1 MIVQERKVSQ
11 TTSELLSAKSSRSII
26 SQDFLNQQLLNEI
39 KQSKARTADKKVMV
53 WTPVVI
59 GTNFPSH
66 VKQLKLEYNTGEML
80 NAQNFPADL
89 NKMVGGLILNLPLL
103 SIEQYLAAHL
113 DIGWILSDDELV
125 QFLENWLN
133 KQSLKARTKKNQ
145 NQNLSQLMHM
155 PLFENAGS

>member
-1 MIVQERKVSQ
+1 MSQ

-39 KQSKARTADKKVMV
+39 KQSKARAADKKVIV

-59 GTNFPSH
+59 GANFPSH

-80 NAQNFPADL
+80 NAQNFPVDL

-103 SIEQYLAAHL
+103 NIEQYLTLHL

-125 QFLENWLN
+125 
-133 KQSLKARTKKNQ
+133 
-145 NQNLSQLMHM
+145 
-155 PLFENAGS
+155 